1 MLAITG
7 RPGPVRIRQ
16 ETVMHAGMSEFLEEQ
31 AKGLAEMAEGLR
43 KSQIAAARKAAVRSA
58 ARIRSL
64 NMRAREMAKSGVR
77 LANLSHGTLQRL
89 ISLHEEIVTAALADA
104 AAQIEKL
111 AYTDSVRDFGREQ
124 AQVLAAA
131 RERIVNDVSRGM
143 SILREAADEA
153 RSAPAPR
160 KAAKKAARK
169 ARPAP
174 ARKAKRAP
182 AKRAPAKRA
191 PAKRKA
197 AARKARRR

>member
-1 MLAITG
+1 
-7 RPGPVRIRQ
+7 
-16 ETVMHAGMSEFLEEQ
+16 MHAGMSEFLEEQ

-43 KSQIAAARKAAVRSA
+43 KSQVAAARKAAMRSA

-89 ISLHEEIVTAALADA
+89 IGLHEEIVTAALADA

-124 AQVLAAA
+124 ARVLAAA
-131 RERIVNDVSRGM
+131 RERIVSDVSRGM
-143 SILREAADEA
+143 GILREAAQEA
-153 RSAPAPR
+153 RTAPATRRAAAKSRRKVARAPR
-160 KAAKKAARK
+160 KAAKRKAA
-169 ARPAP
+169 
-174 ARKAKRAP
+174 
-182 AKRAPAKRA
+182 RA

-197 AARKARRR
+197 ARKVRRR

>member
-1 MLAITG
+1 
-7 RPGPVRIRQ
+7 
-16 ETVMHAGMSEFLEEQ
+16 MHAGMSEFLEEQ

-43 KSQIAAARKAAVRSA
+43 KSQVAAARKAAIRSA

-89 ISLHEEIVTAALADA
+89 IGLHEEIVTAALADA
-104 AAQIEKL
+104 ATQIEKL

-124 AQVLAAA
+124 ARVLAAA

-143 SILREAADEA
+143 SILREAAEEA
-153 RSAPAPR
+153 RTVPAPR
-160 KAAKKAARK
+160 RAAAKSRAKAKKAPRK
-169 ARPAP
+169 VT
-174 ARKAKRAP
+174 
-182 AKRAPAKRA
+182 KRA

-197 AARKARRR
+197 ARKTRRR

>member
-1 MLAITG
+1 
-7 RPGPVRIRQ
+7 
-16 ETVMHAGMSEFLEEQ
+16 MHAGMSEFLEEQ

-43 KSQIAAARKAAVRSA
+43 KSQVAAARKAAMRSA

-89 ISLHEEIVTAALADA
+89 IGLHEEIVTAALADA

-124 AQVLAAA
+124 ARVLAAA
-131 RERIVNDVSRGM
+131 CERIVSDVSRGM
-143 SILREAADEA
+143 GILREAAQEA
-153 RSAPAPR
+153 RTAPATRRAAAKSRRKVAKAPR
-160 KAAKKAARK
+160 KAAKRKAA
-169 ARPAP
+169 
-174 ARKAKRAP
+174 
-182 AKRAPAKRA
+182 RA

-197 AARKARRR
+197 ARKVRRR

>member
-1 MLAITG
+1 
-7 RPGPVRIRQ
+7 
-16 ETVMHAGMSEFLEEQ
+16 MHAGMSEFLEEQ

-43 KSQIAAARKAAVRSA
+43 KSQVAAARKAAIRSA

-89 ISLHEEIVTAALADA
+89 IGLHEEIVTAALADA
-104 AAQIEKL
+104 ATQIEKL

-124 AQVLAAA
+124 ARVLAAA

-143 SILREAADEA
+143 GILREAAEEA
-153 RSAPAPR
+153 RTTPAPRRAAAKSRSKAKKAEKAKKAPR
-160 KAAKKAARK
+160 KATR
-169 ARPAP
+169 
-174 ARKAKRAP
+174 
-182 AKRAPAKRA
+182 RA

-197 AARKARRR
+197 ARKVRRR

>member
-1 MLAITG
+1 
-7 RPGPVRIRQ
+7 
-16 ETVMHAGMSEFLEEQ
+16 MHAGMSEFLEEQ

-43 KSQIAAARKAAVRSA
+43 KSQVAAARKAAMRSA

-89 ISLHEEIVTAALADA
+89 IGLHEEIVTAALADA

-124 AQVLAAA
+124 ARVMAAA
-131 RERIVNDVSRGM
+131 RERIVSDVSRGM
-143 SILREAADEA
+143 NILREAAQEA
-153 RSAPAPR
+153 RTAPAPR
-160 KAAKKAARK
+160 RAAAKSRRKVAKPRGKAAKPAARK
-169 ARPAP
+169 
-174 ARKAKRAP
+174 
-182 AKRAPAKRA
+182 

-197 AARKARRR
+197 AGKTRRR

>member
-1 MLAITG
+1 
-7 RPGPVRIRQ
+7 
-16 ETVMHAGMSEFLEEQ
+16 MHAGMSEFLEEQ

-43 KSQIAAARKAAVRSA
+43 KSQVAAARKAAIRSA

-89 ISLHEEIVTAALADA
+89 IGLHEEIVTAALADA
-104 AAQIEKL
+104 ATQIEKL

-124 AQVLAAA
+124 ARVLAAA

-143 SILREAADEA
+143 SILREAAEEA
-153 RSAPAPR
+153 RTTPAPRRAAAKSRAKAKKAPR
-160 KAAKKAARK
+160 KAT
-169 ARPAP
+169 
-174 ARKAKRAP
+174 
-182 AKRAPAKRA
+182 KRA

-197 AARKARRR
+197 ARKVRRR

>member
-1 MLAITG
+1 
-7 RPGPVRIRQ
+7 
-16 ETVMHAGMSEFLEEQ
+16 MHAGMSEFLEEQ

-43 KSQIAAARKAAVRSA
+43 KSQVAAARKAAMRSA

-89 ISLHEEIVTAALADA
+89 IGLHEEIVTAALADA

-124 AQVLAAA
+124 ARVLAAA

-143 SILREAADEA
+143 GILREAAKEA
-153 RSAPAPR
+153 RATPAPRRSATKPRR
-160 KAAKKAARK
+160 KAAK
-169 ARPAP
+169 AP
-174 ARKAKRAP
+174 REAAKR
-182 AKRAPAKRA
+182 KGRA

-197 AARKARRR
+197 ARKVRRR

>member
-1 MLAITG
+1 
-7 RPGPVRIRQ
+7 
-16 ETVMHAGMSEFLEEQ
+16 MSEFLEEQ
-31 AKGLAEMAEGLR
+31 ARGLAEMAEGLR
-43 KSQIAAARKAAVRSA
+43 KSQLAAARKAAMRSA

-89 ISLHEEIVTAALADA
+89 IGLHEEIVTAALADA

-124 AQVLAAA
+124 AKVMAAA

-143 SILREAADEA
+143 SILREAAAEA
-153 RSAPAPR
+153 RATTAPARRRTKAVRKAPAKR
-160 KAAKKAARK
+160 KAAKGGAS
-169 ARPAP
+169 
-174 ARKAKRAP
+174 AKR
-182 AKRAPAKRA
+182 KA